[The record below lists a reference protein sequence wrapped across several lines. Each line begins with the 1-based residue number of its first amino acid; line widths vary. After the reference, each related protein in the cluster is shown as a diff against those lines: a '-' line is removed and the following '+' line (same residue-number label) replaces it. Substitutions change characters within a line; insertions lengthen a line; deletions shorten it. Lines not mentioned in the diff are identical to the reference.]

1 MVQVIYEK
9 KKQHFELQKAFTMD
23 ERIAWCH
30 VQIPQDVF
38 NGETNDDWYTL
49 SGKQGDGKEGMLNI
63 VLSYAVIDSFFCNRM
78 LTNGPWIY

>member
-1 MVQVIYEK
+1 MRKIFDS
-9 KKQHFELQKAFTMD
+9 HKAFTMD

-30 VQIPQDVF
+30 VQIPQAVF

-63 VLSYAVIDSFFCNRM
+63 VLSYTVTYSSS
-78 LTNGPWIY
+78 